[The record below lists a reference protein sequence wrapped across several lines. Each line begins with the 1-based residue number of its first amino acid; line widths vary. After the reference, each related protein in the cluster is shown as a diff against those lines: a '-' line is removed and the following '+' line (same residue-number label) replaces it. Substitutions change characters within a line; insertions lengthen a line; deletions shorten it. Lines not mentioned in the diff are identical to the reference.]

1 MATFER
7 LIREMPIPAD
17 WDKKPFVL
25 PGTYGPRNFLHALVY
40 AKTRSNFLAAGS
52 SRAVFELNYE
62 GRNTILKIATSIAGV
77 AQNKE
82 DIKIIFGTRTK
93 NNPIVIPG
101 IDYDEESP
109 APLWI
114 HQEFAEVV
122 HDSEFELENGF
133 SPWSLVLYVKE
144 IMGIGTPKVSPE
156 IATAN
161 YPKVSGSKL
170 AHDLLD
176 LLRNMGLSETNEKS
190 FLDDIGGLSNWGEYQ
205 GRYVVIDFGYSHEVA
220 QTYYSGNRVTGA
232 YGTGWPPTRGNR
244 RW

>member
-7 LIREMPIPAD
+7 LIREMPIPTD
-17 WDKKPFVL
+17 WDKKLFVL
-25 PGTYGPRNFLHALVY
+25 PGNYTPRNFLHALVY
-40 AKTRSNFLAAGS
+40 AKTHSNFLASGS
-52 SRAVFELNYE
+52 SRAVFELTYE
-62 GRNTILKIATSIAGV
+62 GRQTVLKMAVSEAGV
-77 AQNKE
+77 AQNAE
-82 DIKIIFGTRTK
+82 DIKIIFGPRTK

-101 IDYDEESP
+101 IDYDEESY

-114 HQEFAEVV
+114 HQEFAEVAND
-122 HDSEFELENGF
+122 HEFELENGF

-144 IMGIGTPKVSPE
+144 VMGIGTTKVAPE
-156 IATAN
+156 IAAAN
-161 YPKVSGSKL
+161 YPRVSGSKL
-170 AHDLLD
+170 AHNLLD

-220 QTYYSGNRVTGA
+220 QTYYSGNRVPA
-232 YGTGWPPTRGNR
+232 AHGTGWPPTRGAR